1 MIVPPAPKKKAAKR
15 RQKAKPLTTAIQ
27 PVVRPHAAG
36 IDVGATAMYVAVPCD
51 ADPCPVRT
59 FGTFTEDLH
68 ALADWLVG
76 CQVRTVALEST
87 GVYWIP
93 LFQILEAR
101 GLAVCLVN
109 ARHVQNAPG
118 RKTDVQDCQWLQYL
132 HSVGLLRPSFRP
144 PAHVCAVRTIY
155 RQRDML
161 VRHAAQAVQHMQKA
175 LTQMNIQ
182 LANVISDLTGQ
193 TGLAILD
200 AILGGERDGAKL
212 AKLRH
217 GRLKADEAT
226 LAKSLVGDWKEEHLF
241 CLEQARLTYS
251 HLQLQ
256 IEACEDKLAA
266 LLRRWESAPAAA
278 AENAS
283 TAHPATATESATAT
297 TASGSAPAVG
307 SRFDFRQEL
316 DRIFGVDLLGVPG
329 LGTAV
334 AGMVLSEV
342 GPSVERFAT
351 AKHFASWLGLCPDNR
366 KTGGRTIK
374 VATREVK
381 SRLAYG
387 LRLAANA
394 LHREQSALG
403 DYFRRMKAKLGTP
416 AAITATAHKLARI
429 IYHLLRY
436 RCPYDQGVFAKE
448 EARQRARREQRLRA
462 QANQLGFQLT
472 PLHAA

>member
-1 MIVPPAPKKKAAKR
+1 MIVPNAPQKKAATR
-15 RQKAKPLTTAIQ
+15 RKKPKPLTTAIH
-27 PVVRPHAAG
+27 PELRPHAAG

-68 ALADWLVG
+68 ALADWLVR
-76 CQVRTVALEST
+76 CQIRTVALEST

-101 GLAVCLVN
+101 GLEVCLVN

-132 HSVGLLRPSFRP
+132 HSVGLLRASFRP
-144 PAHVCAVRTIY
+144 PAHVCAVRTVW

-161 VRHAAQAVQHMQKA
+161 VRHASQAVQHMQKA

-200 AILGGERDGAKL
+200 ALLGGERDGAKL

-226 LAKSLVGDWKEEHLF
+226 IAKSLVGDWKDEHLF
-241 CLEQARLTYS
+241 CLEQARLTYT

-256 IEACEDKLAA
+256 IAACDEKLAA
-266 LLRRWESAPAAA
+266 LLQGWESAPTAAPALAETATAGAAA
-278 AENAS
+278 
-283 TAHPATATESATAT
+283 TQATA
-297 TASGSAPAVG
+297 P
-307 SRFDFRQEL
+307 RFDLRQEL

-351 AKHFASWLGLCPDNR
+351 VKHFASWLGLCPDNR

-394 LHREQSALG
+394 LHREKSVLG

-436 RCPYDQGVFAKE
+436 RVPYDQGVFAKE
-448 EARQRARREQRLRA
+448 EARQRQRREQRVRA
-462 QANQLGFQLT
+462 QAAQLGFQLT
-472 PLHAA
+472 PVQAM

>member
-1 MIVPPAPKKKAAKR
+1 MIVPPAPKKKAATR
-15 RQKAKPLTTAIQ
+15 RKKPKPLTTAIH
-27 PVVRPHAAG
+27 PVLRPHAAG

-68 ALADWLVG
+68 ALADWLVR
-76 CQVRTVALEST
+76 CQIRTVALEST

-101 GLAVCLVN
+101 GLEVCLVN

-132 HSVGLLRPSFRP
+132 HSVGLLRASFRP
-144 PAHVCAVRTIY
+144 PAHVCAVRTVW

-161 VRHAAQAVQHMQKA
+161 VRHASQAVQHMQKA
-175 LTQMNIQ
+175 LTQMNLQ

-200 AILGGERDGAKL
+200 AILGGERDGARL

-217 GRLKADEAT
+217 GRMKADEAT
-226 LAKSLVGDWKEEHLF
+226 IAKSLVGDWKEEHLF
-241 CLEQARLTYS
+241 CLEQARLTYT

-256 IEACEDKLAA
+256 IAACDEKIAT
-266 LLRRWESAPAAA
+266 LLRGWESAPAAA
-278 AENAS
+278 
-283 TAHPATATESATAT
+283 
-297 TASGSAPAVG
+297 SAPATVARSTTAG
-307 SRFDFRQEL
+307 TEAAPAAAPRFDLRQEL

-329 LGTAV
+329 LGTTV

-351 AKHFASWLGLCPDNR
+351 VKHFASWLGLCPDNR

-394 LHREQSALG
+394 LHREKSVLG

-436 RCPYDQGVFAKE
+436 RCPYNQGVFAKE
-448 EARQRARREQRLRA
+448 EARQRQRREQRLRA
-462 QANQLGFQLT
+462 QATQLGFQLT
-472 PLHAA
+472 PLQAV

>member
-1 MIVPPAPKKKAAKR
+1 MIVPNAPKKKAPTR
-15 RQKAKPLTTAIQ
+15 RKKPKPLTTAIH
-27 PVVRPHAAG
+27 PVLRPHAAG

-68 ALADWLVG
+68 ALADWLVR
-76 CQVRTVALEST
+76 CQIRTVALEST

-101 GLAVCLVN
+101 GLEVCLVN

-132 HSVGLLRPSFRP
+132 HSVGLLRASFRP
-144 PAHVCAVRTIY
+144 PAHVCAVRTIW

-161 VRHAAQAVQHMQKA
+161 VRHASQAVQHMQKA

-182 LANVISDLTGQ
+182 LANVLSDLTGQ

-200 AILGGERDGAKL
+200 AILGGERDGVKL
-212 AKLRH
+212 AQLRH
-217 GRLKADEAT
+217 GRVKADAAT

-241 CLEQARLTYS
+241 CLEQARLTYT

-256 IEACEDKLAA
+256 IAACDEKIAT
-266 LLRRWESAPAAA
+266 LLRGWASEPVVAAA
-278 AENAS
+278 A
-283 TAHPATATESATAT
+283 ATAATQP
-297 TASGSAPAVG
+297 APAG
-307 SRFDFRQEL
+307 FDLRQEL
-316 DRIFGVDLLGVPG
+316 DRIFGVDLTGVPG
-329 LGTAV
+329 LGTTV

-394 LHREQSALG
+394 LHREKSVLG

-416 AAITATAHKLARI
+416 AAITAAAHKLARI

-462 QANQLGFQLT
+462 QAAQLGYQLT
-472 PLHAA
+472 PVEAT

>member
-1 MIVPPAPKKKAAKR
+1 
-15 RQKAKPLTTAIQ
+15 
-27 PVVRPHAAG
+27 
-36 IDVGATAMYVAVPCD
+36 
-51 ADPCPVRT
+51 
-59 FGTFTEDLH
+59 
-68 ALADWLVG
+68 
-76 CQVRTVALEST
+76 
-87 GVYWIP
+87 
-93 LFQILEAR
+93 
-101 GLAVCLVN
+101 
-109 ARHVQNAPG
+109 
-118 RKTDVQDCQWLQYL
+118 
-132 HSVGLLRPSFRP
+132 
-144 PAHVCAVRTIY
+144 
-155 RQRDML
+155 
-161 VRHAAQAVQHMQKA
+161 VQHMQKA
-175 LTQMNIQ
+175 LTQMNLQ

-200 AILGGERDGAKL
+200 AILGGERDGTKL
-212 AKLRH
+212 AQLRH

-226 LAKSLVGDWKEEHLF
+226 IAKSLVGDWKDEHLF
-241 CLEQARLTYS
+241 CLEQARLTYT

-256 IEACEDKLAA
+256 IAACDEKIAA
-266 LLRRWESAPAAA
+266 LLCRWESAPAAA
-278 AENAS
+278 
-283 TAHPATATESATAT
+283 
-297 TASGSAPAVG
+297 SAPAQAATAGAVSG
-307 SRFDFRQEL
+307 AAAPQPAPAAPAAQAAAPRFDLRQEL

-351 AKHFASWLGLCPDNR
+351 VKHFASWLGLCPDNR

-394 LHREQSALG
+394 LHREKSVLG

-436 RCPYDQGVFAKE
+436 RMPYDQGVFAKE
-448 EARQRARREQRLRA
+448 EARQRQRREQRVRA
-462 QANQLGFQLT
+462 QAAQLGFQLT
-472 PLHAA
+472 PLQAM